1 MKKIFLLPLL
11 LLVLNSRTQAQ
22 NKYADS
28 LRNQLQV
35 EPEDTNKVKLLSDLA
50 WVYMWS
56 FADTAVSYAQKE
68 LELSKKIKYK
78 SWEAHSM
85 LDLCYSLT
93 VTGNFTSALNFGFK
107 AIAICESLHDSTP
120 LVGTYDALGICY
132 RDQSDYN
139 EALLYEY
146 KAKNL
151 FESIHPSKRLSPIIL
166 GNISSIY
173 EKKNQLDSALYY
185 GNKSYQLSKSW
196 SGILQTLGNIYYKLK
211 QDSLALDYYRKG
223 LAVATQQNDYRDL
236 IDIDNGMSNLFSAAG
251 KTDSAIYY
259 ANRAIG
265 SEGAGSYP
273 TGILETSRH
282 LAHLY
287 ELKNNNDSVARYLKL
302 TIAFNDSLFSRQKT
316 REAQSF
322 LFNEKLHEQELTAQ
336 QKEDRN
342 KINIFGLLSIIVIC
356 LLIGFFFG
364 VIIGIS
370 KKPIFFST
378 AKKKKFKMRYQNSN
392 PRRHSLFNKKKWLRL
407 VN

>member
-56 FADTAVSYAQKE
+56 FADTAVSHAQKE

-78 SWEAHSM
+78 SWKAHSM

-139 EALLYEY
+139 EALLCKLNIRRKIYSNQYILQSVFLPLFLEILAQY
-146 KAKNL
+146 MRKKTSFTSHYITAISRTNL
-151 FESIHPSKRLSPIIL
+151 R
-166 GNISSIY
+166 
-173 EKKNQLDSALYY
+173 
-185 GNKSYQLSKSW
+185 KSW

-265 SEGAGSYP
+265 SEGAVLDP
-273 TGILETSRH
+273 TGILETSQ
-282 LAHLY
+282 APG
-287 ELKNNNDSVARYLKL
+287 S
-302 TIAFNDSLFSRQKT
+302 
-316 REAQSF
+316 
-322 LFNEKLHEQELTAQ
+322 
-336 QKEDRN
+336 
-342 KINIFGLLSIIVIC
+342 IF
-356 LLIGFFFG
+356 
-364 VIIGIS
+364 
-370 KKPIFFST
+370 T
-378 AKKKKFKMRYQNSN
+378 N
-392 PRRHSLFNKKKWLRL
+392 
-407 VN
+407 